1 MVVFSSR
8 GGNSVP
14 VAPKGSAPSPIING
28 YSEWK
33 GRRENCGEG
42 GDDKGSRGTFDD
54 GKGAYKGG
62 KGKGS
67 CREDLNLG
75 DGHPE
80 ERTRGNATDLL
91 PMFQDQGTSSH
102 GKASG
107 QRQAQACAPYTQG
120 IGKELLAGKGLALDQ
135 QPSLE
140 HLKQEWTMLQHK
152 LEQQRNEGRDLMLNA
167 VVGPEEGLTRE
178 RHVEGDSPQQQQQP
192 EGYEDTY
199 PDQYPR
205 GQPEGRGYQGDV
217 RSPLTGHVGMASLRG
232 VMQHPD
238 GQGYGQE
245 QGQVAQQA
253 PPQEPRSLII
263 GYEHM
268 VGAGMNR
275 GQEQPVGRS
284 KVAESRLTMQGN
296 INNNNNNNNN
306 NLKLI
311 MMSTWFPMLA
321 MMATR
326 EGRQGHF
333 GRIPSGD
340 LNVVVVVCVPRE
352 GKTLDLTLVEPSVN
366 LRKMRD
372 NESRQQHDGAY
383 YYSEDLVDDPTRREP
398 HWVESRRWSDRDRL
412 PAESRYDTQRP
423 GDGSV
428 RWAHEGRTYRDD
440 IQQVRESR
448 DRFTKSRSAPWY
460 VRPVLGHREMPKFWF
475 EATERRIVFLD
486 DAEQVVSIPF
496 DLPIENPYRGLTKGD
511 VGKMSVKEL
520 RALRAERQQERLRLD
535 ESRQEMLW
543 GLEGLDRPAPWR
555 SAQDDLISFD
565 RKSASSS
572 DHGQRYNATTPVL
585 TPDDRDMLPGPPS
598 PPRSMG
604 PPLMDSVSSLCSPHV
619 EALRS
624 IQQWEDD
631 RQADSVPDGCCPMCH
646 AKFPDEGRTICSQV
660 RDVAELDSLQQHAE
674 NCNDQCP
681 ERTEGPGSR
690 PGVGHPVMVKSSYTP
705 DLGEHDNQLS
715 VGVGDEVLLTELD
728 EDNCGWTLV
737 NKDGIVGWVPTAV
750 LDLEPPRRLRPI
762 LQWYVR
768 GIQFIVG
775 GKEERELDSYQKE
788 QSRQLIR
795 RAEETACAI
804 ASNGGQQNDEVLER
818 IRGMV
823 LRIPNTLA
831 MLTVDW
837 ENPFYIANS
846 LLAVVRGYIQGKF
859 GQYEGIR
866 DVKKSLKNTRAFHR
880 FIEGC
885 GVLKRWY
892 AIDLRLWTIVLHA
905 YGDRM
910 VTNIKI
916 TVQEEASALAADYS
930 PEVLK
935 EKTPIHERIKMV
947 LKSDQNEVSSSSQS
961 NLDGDSFV
969 KVINELGAWCI
980 VPEIDFVHRF
990 GKKGD
995 SWSRLRTSLMPLLK
1009 RVEHGSAFQKRC
1021 VLYLIKQHMFEHNS
1035 RKKGAVSGKDR
1046 SNAIEPSQKDVEQA
1060 CIAFNF
1066 DITEMSSPD
1075 DPSEFRTDDVDQ
1087 FYSKLRRGWMLDM
1100 IASFNMTA
1108 DDIID
1113 FFGDD
1118 EKLLRGAFNKYGHM
1132 GDAASQAQLLLANSE
1147 LRRAVGRDVGE
1158 NPALEYYLSIMK
1170 YGCGDPGNYQDV
1182 FGPLSEE
1189 CDETNDKYF
1198 WLPMYID
1205 PPGVDMDDLSSPDAY
1220 AVHMIESIHRLRE
1233 LEEILTTFQPG
1244 ESPYRSIA
1252 FDVFFRCDIS
1262 LFLERPAPAIIGIAT
1277 STKVF
1282 LIMVNR
1288 IISTD
1293 QSFNGSEGPKAIRQ
1307 FLTSVL
1313 CHPNILK
1320 VVYGINA
1327 ANYAKLVVLQH
1338 VLVEEKFSDD
1348 VREDG
1353 VVIQP
1358 LFDVSAGYPNP
1369 LHVEVRENLAGIRLC
1384 VAEEMSNWDRR
1395 PFLRYSQLHYAASRL
1410 WLIYMLYLTV
1420 PCDKVEKK
1428 YIQQIDTAEVYV
1440 SGCDSRGYSRNSPSL
1455 TTPADLDDGVT
1466 VASWMAHHNE
1476 ELRQCRKRY
1485 DSMRGERIRENRQRW
1500 EEDEKILRGEDYLD
1514 ATAVGDEATC
1524 PSSSRYSYTSDLSAS
1539 VTEESGPRAD
1549 LRRSRRSN
1557 VRGQQRVRYS
1567 EALKRQMAVER
1578 SVQPVIRHPDATPWG
1593 SPETAQ
1599 CKAGN
1604 SEGVAF
1610 MRAVFTYSKC
1620 LAKE

>member
-107 QRQAQACAPYTQG
+107 QQQAQACAPYTQG
-120 IGKELLAGKGLALDQ
+120 IGKELLAGNGLALDQ

-152 LEQQRNEGRDLMLNA
+152 DYR
-167 VVGPEEGLTRE
+167 LTYVLDQE
-178 RHVEGDSPQQQQQP
+178 RHVEGDSPQQHQQP

-205 GQPEGRGYQGDV
+205 GQPEGRGYQEDV
-217 RSPLTGHVGMASLRG
+217 RPPLTGHVGMAPLRG

-253 PPQEPRSLII
+253 PSQEPRPLII

-275 GQEQPVGRS
+275 GQEQPVGQS
-284 KVAESRLTMQGN
+284 KAAESRLTMQGN
-296 INNNNNNNNN
+296 ITNKNN
-306 NLKLI
+306 NLKFI
-311 MMSTWFPMLA
+311 MMSTGFPMLA

-326 EGRQGHF
+326 EGRKGHF

-352 GKTLDLTLVEPSVN
+352 GKTLDLTFVEPSVKLCH
-366 LRKMRD
+366 LRGRSLISTLTVIEGNGCIMHAR
-372 NESRQQHDGAY
+372 SPTGSSPAAGVTVTAFQL
-383 YYSEDLVDDPTRREP
+383 SLVMIRNALGMGPCGGPMKGGPIEMT
-398 HWVESRRWSDRDRL
+398 SSKC
-412 PAESRYDTQRP
+412 
-423 GDGSV
+423 
-428 RWAHEGRTYRDD
+428 GR
-440 IQQVRESR
+440 
-448 DRFTKSRSAPWY
+448 APWY
-460 VRPVLGHREMPKFWF
+460 VRAVLGHREMPKFWF

-496 DLPIENPYRGLTKGD
+496 DLPIENPYRGITKGD

-535 ESRQEMLW
+535 ESRQESITALQSVVTRTYHLEYAPVVEPHPRMLW

-555 SAQDDLISFD
+555 FSRQMIETCFLDHPVRQGRWDLPWWTLYRLYAVLMWKPCGVSNNGKMAG
-565 RKSASSS
+565 RPTLYRMAAARCVMPSS
-572 DHGQRYNATTPVL
+572 QMR
-585 TPDDRDMLPGPPS
+585 
-598 PPRSMG
+598 
-604 PPLMDSVSSLCSPHV
+604 
-619 EALRS
+619 
-624 IQQWEDD
+624 
-631 RQADSVPDGCCPMCH
+631 
-646 AKFPDEGRTICSQV
+646 
-660 RDVAELDSLQQHAE
+660 QHAE

-690 PGVGHPVMVKSSYTP
+690 PGVGHPVTVKSSYTP
-705 DLGEHDNQLS
+705 DLGEHDNQLA

-750 LDLEPPRRLRPI
+750 LDLEPPRRPI
-762 LQWYVR
+762 PRRVSVACMSSAIEGEEVTVDSCIDKLAIGDYDAYVR

-910 VTNIKI
+910 VTNMKI

-1293 QSFNGSEGPKAIRQ
+1293 QSFNGAEGPKAIRQ

-1327 ANYAKLVVLQH
+1327 ANYAKFVVLQH
-1338 VLVEEKFSDD
+1338 VLVEDKFSDD

-1455 TTPADLDDGVT
+1455 TTPTDLDDGVT

-1514 ATAVGDEATC
+1514 ATAVGDGNLQN
-1524 PSSSRYSYTSDLSAS
+1524 SDDNYKPP
-1539 VTEESGPRAD
+1539 VRAP
-1549 LRRSRRSN
+1549 LGTLIHLN
-1557 VRGQQRVRYS
+1557 
-1567 EALKRQMAVER
+1567 
-1578 SVQPVIRHPDATPWG
+1578 
-1593 SPETAQ
+1593 
-1599 CKAGN
+1599 
-1604 SEGVAF
+1604 
-1610 MRAVFTYSKC
+1610 
-1620 LAKE
+1620 